1 MLTKGNPLELTK
13 MNVFIMLN
21 VSDGFM
27 KCLKRPHWIIVSV
40 VLLIHCSAK
49 KDTVQES
56 IVYPQMEH
64 QMGQLDKAYF
74 DMISDFQFYES
85 ELYLIA
91 RSTPYVVYRLGD
103 DYQIEGAFG
112 KKGHGPGEFV
122 DATKFDINEDTVFV
136 VDAGKIRMLSYSIE
150 GEFVEELN
158 LTDRNY
164 TTNNFS
170 VDASGN
176 FFTASPS
183 NEFPIAIINRAK
195 NEVKNFGARIQY
207 SNEMDDMIN
216 NRFHVHK
223 TPSSIVSISTSN
235 PVISIY
241 DLSGEKRG
249 DIALPENLVKSRL
262 AYRQSEIKKDP
273 EKRHFEYILN
283 YDTYIY
289 KDELYVLIC
298 ENTKEDGFICN
309 KIAVFSNIDS
319 APTFKTIVQ
328 LPGEVYETFCVNG
341 EKIVAYETTTNT
353 IQFLSLPDD
362 D

>member
-1 MLTKGNPLELTK
+1 MRHLKFVYYIAVLVLS
-13 MNVFIMLN
+13 FIASCN
-21 VSDGFM
+21 TQNSTAQEN
-27 KCLKRPHWIIVSV
+27 IIFSQ
-40 VLLIHCSAK
+40 VL
-49 KDTVQES
+49 
-56 IVYPQMEH
+56 H
-64 QMGQLDKAYF
+64 QMSQVDKAYF
-74 DMISDFQFYES
+74 DMIRDMQFYEDK
-85 ELYLIA
+85 LYFIA

-103 DYQIEGAFG
+103 DYQIEVAFG
-112 KKGHGPGEFV
+112 KEGHGPGEFI
-122 DATKFDINEDTVFV
+122 DATKFYINEDTVFI
-136 VDAGKIRMLSYSIE
+136 VDAGKIRMLSYRIE
-150 GEFVEELN
+150 GEFVEELI

-164 TTNNFS
+164 TINNFS

-176 FFTASPS
+176 FFTASPL
-183 NEFPIAIINRAK
+183 NEYPIAIINRAK

-235 PVISIY
+235 PVIGIY

>member
-1 MLTKGNPLELTK
+1 MRHLKFVYYIAVLVLS
-13 MNVFIMLN
+13 FIASCN
-21 VSDGFM
+21 TQNSTAQEN
-27 KCLKRPHWIIVSV
+27 IIFSQ
-40 VLLIHCSAK
+40 VL
-49 KDTVQES
+49 
-56 IVYPQMEH
+56 H
-64 QMGQLDKAYF
+64 QMSQVDKAYF
-74 DMISDFQFYES
+74 DMIRDMQFYEDK
-85 ELYLIA
+85 LYFIA

-103 DYQIEGAFG
+103 DYQIEVAFG
-112 KKGHGPGEFV
+112 KEGHGPGEFI
-122 DATKFDINEDTVFV
+122 DATKFYINEDTVFI
-136 VDAGKIRMLSYSIE
+136 VDAGKIRMLSYRIE
-150 GEFVEELN
+150 GEFVEELI

-164 TTNNFS
+164 TINNFS

-176 FFTASPS
+176 FFTASPL
-183 NEFPIAIINRAK
+183 NEYPIAIINRTN
-195 NEVKNFGARIQY
+195 NEMVKNYGARIQY